1 MNRHR
6 KKPIIPIIIILA
18 ILLILGGGVYV
29 LLHLNWITIPF
40 LNGGDTG
47 PAVEV
52 KRIYSEIDYN
62 NNGIDDYSDI
72 VKGARIDAENLPKY
86 DGSFYTK
93 GGYPPD
99 NVGVCTD
106 LVWRAFKE
114 AGYSLKDMVDK
125 DIALNQKDYP
135 RIKTPD
141 PNIDFRRV
149 KNLQVFFSKY
159 AKSLTTDV
167 KKVDEWQPGDIVI
180 FKNAS
185 HIGIISDK
193 RMRNGRP
200 YVLHNNGQLLCR
212 EEDYLNGHEVGYH
225 YRFIS
230 SDVPDNILTSWEDRK
245 R

>member
-1 MNRHR
+1 MNGRR
-6 KKPIIPIIIILA
+6 KKPIIPIVIILVL
-18 ILLILGGGVYV
+18 LLILGGGVYV
-29 LLHLNWITIPF
+29 FLS
-40 LNGGDTG
+40 LNGITFPSLDNDSG
-47 PAVEV
+47 PKVEV
-52 KRIYSEIDYN
+52 KRIYSDIDYN
-62 NNGIDDYSDI
+62 KNGIDDYSDI

-86 DGSFYTK
+86 DGKFYTK

-99 NVGVCTD
+99 NIGVCTD

-125 DIALNQKDYP
+125 DIALRPKDYK
-135 RIKTPD
+135 RITQPD

-149 KNLQVFFSKY
+149 KNLRVFFDKY
-159 AKSLTTDV
+159 AKSLTTDK

-180 FKNAS
+180 FKNDN

-193 RMRNGRP
+193 RVRNGRP
-200 YVLHNNGQLLCR
+200 YLLHNNGQKICR
-212 EEDYLNGHEVGYH
+212 EEDYLNSRAIGAH

-245 R
+245 K